1 MARDLD
7 VDHIYQSAGG
17 KIPIKW
23 TAPEGLKHRQYSSA
37 SDVWSYGM
45 LLFEIWTLGR
55 KPYEGTST
63 DEVCGCGLVCVGVVY
78 FWGVAWYLWVWLA
91 KLARLYVDACCG
103 YYS

>member
-7 VDHIYQSAGG
+7 VDHIYQSQGG

-37 SDVWSYGM
+37 SDVWAYGM
-45 LLFEIWTLGR
+45 CLFEIWTLGR

-63 DEVCGCGLVCVGVVY
+63 DEVRSTAYWSGRVHSY
-78 FWGVAWYLWVWLA
+78 P
-91 KLARLYVDACCG
+91 KLYTFAE
-103 YYS
+103 